1 MVIMIILKII
11 IKIVQ
16 DRYFDLL
23 NVKMQTVYFMQNFD
37 LIFLALLSRTVINI
51 IEWRGYTKM

>member
-1 MVIMIILKII
+1 MIILKI

-16 DRYFDLL
+16 DRYYGLL
-23 NVKMQTVYFMQNFD
+23 NVKMQTVYFIQNFD
-37 LIFLALLSRTVINI
+37 LIFLALLSRTVINV